1 MISVLFLLA
10 LAVVCLDAARV
21 DLRERRLPNRHT
33 FTIAVVVGSLLAA
46 WQSDFTG
53 SRPWW
58 WPALAVSVVH
68 LGLALLP
75 ARVLGMGDAKLIAA
89 ISPLMSWWN
98 ALALWLLISYA
109 SAACWGLILMKLSRN
124 SRIPFGPHL
133 IAAAMAVVVGQFARV
148 ALAYCR

>member
-10 LAVVCLDAARV
+10 LAVVSLDAARV

-33 FTIAVVVGSLLAA
+33 LTIAFLVGCLLAVWLSNFSA
-46 WQSDFTG
+46 SAN
-53 SRPWW
+53 WW
-58 WPALAVSVVH
+58 WPALAVSAIHVA
-68 LGLALLP
+68 LALLP

-89 ISPLMSWWN
+89 MSPLMSWWN
-98 ALALWLLISYA
+98 VLALWLLISYT
-109 SAACWGLILMKLSRN
+109 SAACGGLILMKLSRN

-133 IAAAMAVVVGQFARV
+133 IAAAMVVVVGQFARV